1 MNPSTEL
8 PFFVP
13 CLFLPVFSDTTTSST
28 PDPMQSLHHSFDPN
42 LACRDLQS
50 ESEGW
55 LHNLSIRVQSNALS
69 AGWSRDHT
77 TTLII
82 CFVYRMVDRCN
93 FTPSMEVR

>member
-1 MNPSTEL
+1 MNPSTAL
-8 PFFVP
+8 PSCIP
-13 CLFLPVFSDTTTSST
+13 CLFLPVFSDATTSSM

-42 LACRDLQS
+42 LVCRDLQS

-55 LHNLSIRVQSNALS
+55 LHNLSIRVHSNALS

-82 CFVYRMVDRCN
+82 RLCTLN
-93 FTPSMEVR
+93 GGSMQFYPFHGS